1 MHITHRQLRAFIMVA
16 EAGSFSLASQRLHLT
31 PSAVSLLIREL
42 ETTLDFRL
50 LERTTRRVLLTPAG
64 REFMPSANAVLKEL
78 QQAEIRAQDLRN
90 AVRATVRVAAPLVIA
105 AALLPPALA
114 RCQEE
119 FPHAVVRIIDV
130 TVDQLIEAVADGR
143 AELAIGPDRPAIG
156 GVERQALFVSRW
168 VAWCPPGHPLEHLSA
183 VRWEDLAGLPVIMPG
198 HDYQFY
204 ISLLLQTLAPNLRI
218 TPTHVVEQ
226 MTTALGLAAA
236 GLGVA
241 LGPEY
246 AVPVARAWP
255 LVMRPLA
262 PPGVERDICLYTSP
276 SRLLPEA
283 AAVLL
288 PRLVEV
294 LRRTDLL

>member
-1 MHITHRQLRAFIMVA
+1 V
-16 EAGSFSLASQRLHLT
+16 ASQRLHLT
-31 PSAVSLLIREL
+31 PSAVSLLVREL
-42 ETTLDFRL
+42 EATLDFQL

-64 REFMPSANAVLKEL
+64 REFMPAAHAVLREL
-78 QQAEIRAQDLRN
+78 QRAEIRAQDVRN
-90 AVRATVRVAAPLVIA
+90 AIQATVRVAAPLVIA

-114 RCQEE
+114 RCRAE
-119 FPHAVVRIIDV
+119 FPHAVVRIVDA
-130 TVDQLIEAVADGR
+130 TVDQLAEAVADGR
-143 AELAIGPDRPAIG
+143 AELAIGPDRPALE

-168 VAWCPPGHPLEHLSA
+168 VTWCPPGHPLQHLSV
-183 VRWEDLAGLPVIMPG
+183 VRWQDLAEFPVIMPG

-204 ISLLLQTLAPNLRI
+204 VSLLLQHLAPELRI

-226 MTTALGLAAA
+226 MTTAFGLAAA

-246 AVPVARAWP
+246 ALPVARAWP

-276 SRLLPEA
+276 SRLLPVA
-283 AAVLL
+283 AAALL
-288 PRLVEV
+288 PRLAEM
-294 LRRTDLL
+294 LRDPGSL